1 MLAFLSGLIQGEAT
15 GSGLTCDVNDDTMI
29 PQMDKDNLDDK
40 AFANYLDN
48 LYMERMGDGEVFSKG
63 DATVGDV
70 NANISA
76 LLSYLPQSKSNVSA
90 NQDHTMS
97 HVSDMT
103 KNTSLVRANQDHSVI
118 SRVDGLNNAY
128 VKIVHT
134 NGIHHLAMV
143 SCVCHGPDL
152 LPMDLIAC

>member
-40 AFANYLDN
+40 AFANYLDK
-48 LYMERMGDGEVFSKG
+48 LYMERMRDGEVFSKG

-76 LLSYLPQSKSNVSA
+76 LLSYLPQSKSNISA

-103 KNTSLVRANQDHSVI
+103 KN
-118 SRVDGLNNAY
+118 GLNNAY
-128 VKIVHT
+128 VNIVHT